1 MYGTISHGFLKFNL
15 MKNTIVK
22 ESPKGKES
30 SARRLELK
38 KEAIHE
44 RSEKLDPNNEV
55 NQQKPLL
62 KGRSKRKLRDD
73 GFEHR
78 SSKDTT
84 DTI

>member
-1 MYGTISHGFLKFNL
+1 MKSTIVKKSPN
-15 MKNTIVK
+15 VK
-22 ESPKGKES
+22 ESP
-30 SARRLELK
+30 ARSLELK

-62 KGRSKRKLRDD
+62 KGRSKRKLRND

-78 SSKDTT
+78 SSKETT